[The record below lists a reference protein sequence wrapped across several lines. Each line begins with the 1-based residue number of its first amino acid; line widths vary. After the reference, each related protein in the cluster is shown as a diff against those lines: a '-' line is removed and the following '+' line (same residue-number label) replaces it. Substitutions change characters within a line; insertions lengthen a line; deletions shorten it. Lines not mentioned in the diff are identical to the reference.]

1 MNSKDETN
9 PMINH
14 VSVDISASYRWI
26 FPLALI
32 GASLFSSLT
41 PGYIGSAILS
51 YTLVVWVIFC
61 SLYYT
66 TSFGT
71 RFCGRRIEDER
82 PPQIVQFGFT
92 PPPLTT
98 PTTIS
103 SSRLYYLDD
112 LKTFLTMVVVVHHCL
127 GAFNGSGNLGLS
139 VGNYYNPLQV
149 FTMTILILSQSYFMS
164 LFFFISAYF
173 IPSSIGRKGP
183 QAFLADR
190 FKRLG
195 PPALAYAFII
205 GALLSVL
212 CTAFGRGQSWSLNM
226 NASVTWFLFY
236 LLLFSYA
243 HVWADRQG
251 AFSLSPPRERPSLA
265 IACGIGG
272 ACGLL
277 QAVQILLLPAFPFMP
292 ITFGSLPQDVLFFW
306 AGLEAAKGKWL
317 IAPFTSGQVQFA
329 RAVTV
334 LFSTLVFATLSSLYV
349 AGGGGAF
356 ISHNACGEQ
365 PADLLGELNPLW
377 ILVILFIGST
387 LAGVYAVCISV
398 VLLDFFR
405 SICGHAPPSPL
416 RLWLS
421 ATSYAVYVVHP
432 FVVVT
437 LTGAFISIIRATIR
451 SPLDSWGVGT
461 NDSTAC
467 IETWMLIVGLILV
480 SILSPLITFP
490 LAGAI
495 RSLPCVRNVL

>member
-1 MNSKDETN
+1 
-9 PMINH
+9 MINH
-14 VSVDISASYRWI
+14 VSADISALYRWI

-51 YTLVVWVIFC
+51 YTLVVWVIVC
-61 SLYYT
+61 ILYYS

-71 RFCGRRIEDER
+71 RFCGRRIEEEC
-82 PPQIVQFGFT
+82 PPQIVEFGFT
-92 PPPLTT
+92 SPPP
-98 PTTIS
+98 PTTTS
-103 SSRLYYLDD
+103 SPRLYYLDD
-112 LKTFLTMVVVVHHCL
+112 LKTFLTIVVIVHHCL

-139 VGNYYNPLQV
+139 VGNFYNPLQV

-164 LFFFISAYF
+164 LFFFVSAYF
-173 IPSSIGRKGP
+173 IPSSIVRKGS

-212 CTAFGRGQSWSLNM
+212 CTAFGRGQSWNLNM

-243 HVWADRQG
+243 HVWADRRG

-272 ACGLL
+272 VCGLL
-277 QAVQILLLPAFPFMP
+277 QAVQILLLTAFPFMP

-317 IAPFTSGQVQFA
+317 STPFTSGQVQFA

-334 LFSTLVFATLSSLYV
+334 LFSTLVFATFSSLYV

-356 ISHNACGEQ
+356 ISHNACGE

-398 VLLDFFR
+398 TLLDFFR
-405 SICGHAPPSPL
+405 SICGNAPPGPM
-416 RLWLS
+416 RVWLS
-421 ATSYAVYVVHP
+421 ATSYSAYVLHP

-437 LTGAFISIIRATIR
+437 LTGAFISIIKATTK
-451 SPLDSWGVGT
+451 SPLDTWGEGT

-467 IETWMLIVGLILV
+467 IESWMLIVGLILV

-490 LAGAI
+490 LAAAI
-495 RSLPCVRNVL
+495 RSLPYVRNVL